1 MTWPETIRLD
11 SPEECEK
18 ELMRSTNGLALLD
31 HAFYLAVDAKDEAD
45 EQWEEWEAKASSEVA
60 EKGIT
65 ATELRGR
72 IVTWVSKH
80 PEAIAA
86 RKAHREAHS
95 QLKKIERWY
104 KTAEQ
109 RATNAQ
115 AALKRHLGNA
125 RYGGTV

>member
-1 MTWPETIRLD
+1 MSWPETILLD

-31 HAFYLAVDAKDEAD
+31 HAFTLAVDARDAAD
-45 EQWEEWEAKASSEVA
+45 ELWEEYEAKASAEVA
-60 EKGIT
+60 VKGMT

-72 IVTWVSKH
+72 IVAWVAER
-80 PEAIAA
+80 PDAVAA
-86 RKAHREAHS
+86 RRQHRKAHSELEKVARYYRS
-95 QLKKIERWY
+95 
-104 KTAEQ
+104 AEQ